1 MHIKCGRKRLK
12 NVKFII
18 GFSFF
23 GFLLS
28 AVFGFNSQGN
38 YFARVILHAL
48 IFAVVFAG
56 LAVLIQFVF
65 SKVLEFDSESGGD
78 GGIAPAA
85 AGSGASASSHSV
97 DIVVQDEE
105 LPDDADSSQFYVGNS
120 RQMLSPDDSKQMTP
134 AAEQGAGFEPKAVSE
149 AEGAPSASPVQ
160 AAPVTLSEAAKQVSA
175 ENAAG
180 SGAAG
185 GFVPISLAETP
196 KNVSSVESM
205 TQADIKKV
213 EKSAS
218 APAAAEGGSEEQLDS
233 LPDLEDLSGFAPS
246 ISPAPSGDAE
256 VESGDSGFSESVPGN
271 SLTAE
276 EVTSGKDAELMA
288 KAISTLLAKE

>member
-1 MHIKCGRKRLK
+1 M
-12 NVKFII
+12 
-18 GFSFF
+18 
-23 GFLLS
+23 
-28 AVFGFNSQGN
+28 
-38 YFARVILHAL
+38 

-56 LAVLIQFVF
+56 LAVLIQFIF
-65 SKVLEFDSESGGD
+65 SRVLEFDSESGGD

-97 DIVVQDEE
+97 DIVVQDED
-105 LPDDADSSQFYVGNS
+105 LPDDADASQFYVGNS
-120 RQMLSPDDSKQMTP
+120 RQMLSPEDSKQMNP
-134 AAEQGAGFEPKAVSE
+134 AEENGNRFEPQEVPVAE
-149 AEGAPSASPVQ
+149 AAPAEKVVQ
-160 AAPVTLSEAAKQVSA
+160 AAPVTLSEVAKQVSA

-180 SGAAG
+180 SGAAS

-218 APAAAEGGSEEQLDS
+218 APAAAGGGSEEQLDS
-233 LPDLEDLSGFAPS
+233 LPDLEDLSGFAPA

>member
-1 MHIKCGRKRLK
+1 MK

-18 GFSFF
+18 GFSIF

-56 LAVLIQFVF
+56 LAVLIQFIF
-65 SKVLEFDSESGGD
+65 SRILEFDSESGGD

-97 DIVVQDEE
+97 DIVVQDED
-105 LPDDADSSQFYVGNS
+105 LPDDADASQFYVGNS
-120 RQMLSPDDSKQMTP
+120 RQMLSPEDSRQMNP
-134 AAEQGAGFEPKAVSE
+134 AEENGNRFEPQEVPMAE
-149 AEGAPSASPVQ
+149 AAPVEKVVQ
-160 AAPVTLSEAAKQVSA
+160 AAPVTLSEVAKQVSA

-180 SGAAG
+180 SGAAS

-218 APAAAEGGSEEQLDS
+218 APAAAGGGSEEQLDS
-233 LPDLEDLSGFAPS
+233 LPDLEDLSGFAPA

>member
-1 MHIKCGRKRLK
+1 MK

-18 GFSFF
+18 GFSIF

-56 LAVLIQFVF
+56 LAVLIQFIF
-65 SKVLEFDSESGGD
+65 SRILEFDSESGGD

-97 DIVVQDEE
+97 DIVVQDED
-105 LPDDADSSQFYVGNS
+105 LPDDADASQFYVGNS
-120 RQMLSPDDSKQMTP
+120 RQMLSPEDSRQMNP
-134 AAEQGAGFEPKAVSE
+134 AEENGNRFEPQEVPVAE
-149 AEGAPSASPVQ
+149 AAPAEKVVQ
-160 AAPVTLSEAAKQVSA
+160 AAPVTLSEVAKQVSA

-180 SGAAG
+180 SGAAS

-218 APAAAEGGSEEQLDS
+218 APAAAGGGSEEQLDS